1 MSKQLDGREIFVDGS
16 NGNLESQ
23 SKEKGQEERI
33 WEILKANRFKK
44 TKKLIRNVNIT
55 FANISSFDIFIS
67 YSFYIICKLPRFTA
81 LLERA
86 N

>member
-1 MSKQLDGREIFVDGS
+1 MEGGREMSKQLDGREISVDGS

-55 FANISSFDIFIS
+55 FANIISSFDRS
-67 YSFYIICKLPRFTA
+67 SLHYNT
-81 LLERA
+81 
-86 N
+86 

>member
-1 MSKQLDGREIFVDGS
+1 MEGGREMSKQLDGREISVDGS

-55 FANISSFDIFIS
+55 FANISRP
-67 YSFYIICKLPRFTA
+67 KKTLR
-81 LLERA
+81 
-86 N
+86 